1 MNRKHIIL
9 ILLLSL
15 PVLAFAVSGETP
27 DATFKALIDELK
39 GYLGGSLGMVFV
51 LIGFIGAAAAVAGFA
66 PMKVMFPVFGLT
78 LALKYGPGI
87 LDKMFNSGVTGDVPS
102 VRLYNIQSFSPVD
115 LLIVLA
121 AAAIFVIGANKHQL
135 SGTEKSTHE

>member
-15 PVLAFAVSGETP
+15 PVLAFATTGDSSDT
-27 DATFKALIDELK
+27 TFNALIDELK
-39 GYLGGSLGMVFV
+39 KYLGGSLGMVFV

-78 LALKYGPGI
+78 LTLKYGPGI
-87 LDKMFNSGVTGDVPS
+87 LEKMFGSTGDAPS
-102 VRLYNIQSFSPVD
+102 ASLYNLHSFSPVD

-121 AAAIFVIGANKHQL
+121 AATIFVIGAYKHQL
-135 SGTEKSTHE
+135 SGTEKTAHE